1 VKETEWAGFS
11 DAGRRQVLNIWVFTE
26 WREGRLRESSLA
38 LVGEGRRVAAHFS
51 GNVSALVPD
60 GQPPDEI
67 QRLIAHGAD
76 AVMVIETPPQ
86 DFYRVVVVSEALA
99 QLLSPSDPNM
109 VLFCAGATANE
120 AASYLSVKCRAGLV
134 TDAVRI
140 DIEDRRPVVIKNTLG
155 EQIAHRLCIQS
166 NIQLVT
172 IKPKELH
179 TLEYDS
185 RRSGPVK
192 KVQISSFHDA
202 TSMELVDRV
211 KDKVQRLDIGEADLI
226 IAGGRGVG
234 GREGFQRI
242 DRLSQLT
249 GAGVAGSREA
259 VFRGWVSNEQQ
270 IGQTGKDVAPRLLIA
285 LGISGAIQFLKGMED
300 AQSVIAVNTDKN
312 APIFNIADL
321 KIVADLHEVLC
332 ALIQALEQTLVPQE
346 KHSK

>member
-1 VKETEWAGFS
+1 
-11 DAGRRQVLNIWVFTE
+11 LNIWVFTE

-38 LVGEGRRVAAHFS
+38 LIGEARRVAAHFS
-51 GNVSALVPD
+51 GNVSAVVPD

-76 AVMVIETPPQ
+76 AVMVLETPLK
-86 DFYRVVVVSEALA
+86 DFYRAVAVSEALGE
-99 QLLSPSDPNM
+99 LLSPSDPNM
-109 VLFCAGATANE
+109 ILFCAGAAANE
-120 AASYLSVKCRAGLV
+120 AACYLSVKYQAGLV
-134 TDAVRI
+134 TDAARI
-140 DIEDRRPVVIKNTLG
+140 DIEDGRPVVIKNTLS
-155 EQIAHRLCIQS
+155 EQIAHKLCIQS
-166 NIQLVT
+166 NVQLVT

-185 RRSGPVK
+185 SRSGPVT
-192 KVQISSFHDA
+192 KVQISSFPEGNA
-202 TSMELVDRV
+202 MELVDRA
-211 KDKVQRLDIGEADLI
+211 KGNVQNLDIGEADLI
-226 IAGGRGVG
+226 IAGGKGVG
-234 GREGFQRI
+234 GPEGFQRI

-249 GAGVAGSREA
+249 GAAVAGSREA
-259 VFRGWVSNEQQ
+259 VNRGWVSSTQQ

-321 KIVADLHEVLC
+321 KIVGDLHEVLC
-332 ALIQALEQTLVPQE
+332 ALIQALERNLVPQE

>member
-11 DAGRRQVLNIWVFTE
+11 SAGRRQILNIWVFTE
-26 WREGRLRESSLA
+26 WREDRLRESSLA
-38 LVGEGRRVAAHFS
+38 LIAEGRRVAAHFS

-76 AVMVIETPPQ
+76 AVIVIETPLQ
-86 DFYRVVVVSEALA
+86 DFYRTETVSEALG
-99 QLLSPSDPNM
+99 QLISPSDPNM
-109 VLFCAGATANE
+109 ILFCAGGTANE

-134 TDAVRI
+134 TDAARI
-140 DIEDRRPVVIKNTLG
+140 DIEDGRPVVIKNTLG
-155 EQIAHRLCIQS
+155 EQITHKLCIQS
-166 NIQLVT
+166 NVQLVT

-179 TLEYDS
+179 TLEYDA
-185 RRSGPVK
+185 RRSAPVK
-192 KVQISSFHDA
+192 KVQISSFPDA
-202 TSMELVDRV
+202 TTMQLLDRG
-211 KDKVQRLDIGEADLI
+211 KSDVQRLDICDSELI

-234 GREGFQRI
+234 DREGFQCI
-242 DRLSQLT
+242 ERLAQLT
-249 GAGVAGSREA
+249 DAGVAGSREA
-259 VFRGWVSNEQQ
+259 VSRGWVSDEQQ

-285 LGISGAIQFLKGMED
+285 LGISGAIQFVKGMED

-321 KIVADLHEVLC
+321 KIVADLHEVLS
-332 ALIQALEQTLVPQE
+332 ALTQALERTLVPRE